1 MLEHID
7 LKIFFHL
14 FYLFLKLIVRLFE
27 DNWGATK

>member
-27 DNWGATK
+27 DNWCATK